1 MGPYGEYLSL
11 HFDLR
16 IFCNVSVALL
26 SGVKEALFTYILNLL
41 IHIPKVLS
49 LTRHFLEREEGRE
62 IIKESSL
69 VNQVIMYSI

>member
-11 HFDLR
+11 HFNLR
-16 IFCNVSVALL
+16 RFYNVSVALL

-41 IHIPKVLS
+41 IHIPKALS